1 MKASQTPH
9 KTNTRAVIIRKDL
22 VSLASCKKK
31 SGKSITLNKQ
41 SDADV
46 KTNLNGIGTVI
57 SKRNMTGD
65 NSSDMIAALS
75 GSLGHTHDLKEE
87 LGCVVSLTPGSAY
100 CVRVFRFI
108 LVRAS
113 LKPFLDGNSLRS

>member
-1 MKASQTPH
+1 VTAGMFLNGLPHLGYMKASQTPH

-65 NSSDMIAALS
+65 KSSDMIAALS
-75 GSLGHTHDLKEE
+75 Q
-87 LGCVVSLTPGSAY
+87 
-100 CVRVFRFI
+100 I
-108 LVRAS
+108 
-113 LKPFLDGNSLRS
+113 